1 VTYGSD
7 PKLAPGNDI
16 QHPWDGLEPMASLC
30 RPWAMHLKLAGMPGH
45 ASGCVD
51 CPKMC
56 QTLYACDMTD
66 WLEVC
71 SWLCKMSKTLDML
84 ACEV

>member
-1 VTYGSD
+1 M
-7 PKLAPGNDI
+7 K
-16 QHPWDGLEPMASLC
+16 
-30 RPWAMHLKLAGMPGH
+30 LKLAGMPGH

-51 CPKMC
+51 SPEVC

-84 ACEV
+84 AYEV